1 MYIAIKLIIKRNHVR
16 YLNKCKAASEL
27 IEVALRIKSGND
39 NEILTDDQ
47 YKVVRS
53 SLDQLSVVVKEIEEK
68 FEEIFRLEEQ
78 ENV

>member
-1 MYIAIKLIIKRNHVR
+1 MK
-16 YLNKCKAASEL
+16 YLNKCKATSEL

-39 NEILTDDQ
+39 DEILTDDQ
-47 YKVVRS
+47 YKVVKRS
-53 SLDQLSVVVKEIEEK
+53 LEELSKIANDIENK